1 MIFSFDNWFLF
12 PVSILVATTA
22 MSTGIGGA
30 VFFSPI
36 FMLGLKLEPAVAIGT
51 ALVTELF
58 GFSSGLVAY
67 KKAQLIDFKL
77 GKEILMLSI
86 PGAFI
91 GVYVSDLFPSSILKA
106 IFAVGIIFIGVQIF
120 TSWRQEQKEKLDQ
133 EIEQASQ
140 KGNHTSSLTDA
151 RGRKFDYTVCNK
163 PMGAVFAAFGG
174 TFLGMIS
181 VGLAELMEY
190 HLVAKCR
197 VPSPVAVATSIF
209 VVVVTV
215 FVASVS
221 HVIGFFEAGRETVFQ
236 AINVAM
242 FTVPGVL
249 IGGQIGP
256 RVQAK
261 VDPDKMKIVIASI
274 FFIVGFM
281 MLYTLTA

>member
-1 MIFSFDNWFLF
+1 MILSFDNWFLF
-12 PVSILVATTA
+12 PISILVATTA

-36 FMLGLKLEPAVAIGT
+36 FILWLKLEPTVAIGT

-58 GFSSGLVAY
+58 GFSSGLFAY
-67 KKAQLIDFKL
+67 MKAKLIDFKL
-77 GKEILMLSI
+77 GKEILMLSV

-91 GVYVSDLFPSSILKA
+91 GVHLSAKFPASILKA

-120 TSWRQEQKEKLDQ
+120 TSWREEQKEKLNK
-133 EIEQASQ
+133 EIAEGSN
-140 KGNHTSSLTDA
+140 KGTHGSSLTDA
-151 RGRKFDYTVCNK
+151 RGKKYFYTVCNK
-163 PMGAVFAAFGG
+163 SMGAVFAAVGS

-197 VPSPVAVATSIF
+197 VPSPVAVGTSIF

-215 FVASVS
+215 LVASVG
-221 HVIGFFEAGRETVFQ
+221 HIVGFVNGGKETIMEAL
-236 AINVAM
+236 NVAM

-249 IGGQIGP
+249 VGGQIGP
-256 RVQAK
+256 RIQAK
-261 VDPDKMKIVIASI
+261 VNPDKMKVAISFI
-274 FFIVGFM
+274 FLIVGFM
-281 MLYTLTA
+281 MLYTLVI